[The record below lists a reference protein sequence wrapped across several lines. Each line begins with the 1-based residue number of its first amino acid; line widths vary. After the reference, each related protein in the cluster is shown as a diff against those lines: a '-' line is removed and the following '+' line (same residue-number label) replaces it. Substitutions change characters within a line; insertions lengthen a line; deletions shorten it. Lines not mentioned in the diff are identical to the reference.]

1 MFVEHKELVEFFKL
15 RVCGVCLSLNQIS
28 AARVWYLKYKVP
40 LLPSN
45 ESQSCKNCTSFF
57 RNFFRPQEDLKQ
69 GYSRNLGLALNS
81 CLRHG
86 ALIPRTALILIL
98 ALLFFCV

>member
-45 ESQSCKNCTSFF
+45 ESQSCKNCTSSLDHRRISNRAIPGIWVLHSTHASGMGPSF
-57 RNFFRPQEDLKQ
+57 
-69 GYSRNLGLALNS
+69 LGQ
-81 CLRHG
+81 
-86 ALIPRTALILIL
+86 P
-98 ALLFFCV
+98 